1 MARKCNMAL
10 IVAAVVAVAAT
21 LLYPLTAQ
29 PTAAPTPSAAASGG
43 VPQTYTV
50 GDYSGW
56 IIPRPGEDSLY
67 QTWVA
72 NKTFKVGDSLVF
84 NFTTG
89 RHNVAEVSRSSF
101 NSCSTTAAANT
112 TGPVTIRIRTTGEHY
127 YICTVGPHC
136 SLGQK
141 LAINVSG
148 EAAGPAATPPSA
160 ASSPPPPSVAAT
172 PVSGPDVVPSGQSP
186 AAQPSTAAPSAAL
199 AALPVTLFSVALLAL
214 LH

>member
-1 MARKCNMAL
+1 MAL
-10 IVAAVVAVAAT
+10 MVAAVVAVAAT
-21 LLYPLTAQ
+21 LLCPLTAQ
-29 PTAAPTPSAAASGG
+29 PTAAAPTPSAAASGG
-43 VPQTYTV
+43 APQTYTV
-50 GDYSGW
+50 GDGSGW
-56 IIPRPGEDSLY
+56 IIPPPGGNSLY
-67 QTWVA
+67 QTWAA

-89 RHNVAEVSRSSF
+89 RHNVAEVTKASF
-101 NSCSTTAAANT
+101 NSCSTTAAANA
-112 TGPVTIRIRTTGEHY
+112 TGPVTIRIGDPGEHY
-127 YICTVGPHC
+127 YICTVGTHC

-141 LAINVSG
+141 LAIVNVSG
-148 EAAGPAATPPSA
+148 EAAGPAATPPPA

-199 AALPVTLFSVALLAL
+199 AALPATLFSVALLAL